1 MVLMLCANVSAADSG
16 LKSPTIAPCQHPHR
30 YPRRNQQFVL
40 AHWAA
45 QNQAFIRD
53 DDPDPGSL
61 PLRPAT

>member
-1 MVLMLCANVSAADSG
+1 MVLMLCANVSAADSE
-16 LKSPTIAPCQHPHR
+16 LKSPTIA
-30 YPRRNQQFVL
+30 PRRNQQFVL